1 MTLGTSWDYNSYFK
15 KEGITNQVNLLQGN
29 SLNLSRYWR
38 NMIMI
43 STGDRKLLELKYVY
57 FFRKYFFHEIGQSQE
72 AHNCDYNEYM
82 YKNLAILTWKTPF

>member
-1 MTLGTSWDYNSYFK
+1 
-15 KEGITNQVNLLQGN
+15 
-29 SLNLSRYWR
+29 
-38 NMIMI
+38 MI